1 MSQDNS
7 TSRRSLLGRV
17 ALVLGAAALVQPIGG
32 VNSALAQDDKKE
44 KKKAAKK
51 KPAKKKEEKKEEK
64 K

>member
-7 TSRRSLLGRV
+7 TSRRGLLGRV
-17 ALVLGAAALVQPIGG
+17 ALVLGAAALVQPVGG

-44 KKKAAKK
+44 KKKAKK